1 MDRLA
6 ALVGTPASHG
16 RSNRGCQQLQLYLIF
31 YLSDTLYAVQVLS
44 KLLIQNK
51 MLCCICWRG
60 VKKPLVDGGC
70 SYPAQ
75 TQAQLHCHHP
85 HYSAGGCWRLHPPAQ
100 LCNVSWRNV
109 STQTCHHLYTDT
121 LHQQCRLGKY
131 EIVLILNAI
140 AVVSTQFWLEPL
152 NLDK

>member
-1 MDRLA
+1 MYITFKVKCNVDRTHLERCEEA
-6 ALVGTPASHG
+6 PGGWYHG
-16 RSNRGCQQLQLYLIF
+16 
-31 YLSDTLYAVQVLS
+31 
-44 KLLIQNK
+44 
-51 MLCCICWRG
+51 
-60 VKKPLVDGGC
+60 GGC
-70 SYPAQ
+70 YPAQ
-75 TQAQLHCHHP
+75 TQAPLHCHHP

-121 LHQQCRLGKY
+121 LHQQCRLTKY